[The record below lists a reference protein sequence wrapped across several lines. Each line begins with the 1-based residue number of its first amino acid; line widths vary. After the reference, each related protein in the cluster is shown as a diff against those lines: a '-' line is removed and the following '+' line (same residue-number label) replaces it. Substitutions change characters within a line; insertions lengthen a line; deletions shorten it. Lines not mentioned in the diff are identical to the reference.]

1 MHGDAPYHEQSFAPQ
16 ENIHFWVNYII
27 QGDSRVMSIT
37 KFVMQPTI
45 HVPQQQQLTEALRWL
60 PSPGFYVNARYIY
73 MSKLHT
79 MILKITF

>member
-16 ENIHFWVNYII
+16 ENIHFWANYII

-45 HVPQQQQLTEALRWL
+45 HVPQQQQLTKALASQPRIL
-60 PSPGFYVNARYIY
+60 FERQIY
-73 MSKLHT
+73 LHEQIT
-79 MILKITF
+79 RILKITF